1 MWAKIGRESLL
12 YWFSFF
18 LLRKEREVDQRL
30 INSVSQ
36 GKKKKKKVIV
46 VAKRYASC
54 LRGGKECFPCVVP
67 G

>member
-18 LLRKEREVDQRL
+18 FFRKEKEVDQRL

-36 GKKKKKKVIV
+36 GKKKKGN
-46 VAKRYASC
+46 S
-54 LRGGKECFPCVVP
+54 GSKEIC
-67 G
+67 